1 MYRKLKPTGGIHMK
15 AIVTVIGGDKV
26 GIISAISGILADESI
41 NIEDVNQT
49 IMGQSFTMMM
59 LVDLKDTKK
68 PFDQI
73 RELLMNLGTKLDLSI
88 RIQREEIFMSMH
100 QL

>member
-1 MYRKLKPTGGIHMK
+1 MK

-26 GIISAISGILADESI
+26 GIIAAISRVLAENDV

-49 IMGQSFTMMM
+49 IMGKNFTMMM
-59 LVDLKDTKK
+59 LVNLSSSSKT
-68 PFDQI
+68 FDQV
-73 RELLMNLGTKLDLSI
+73 RERLIELGKELELSI

>member
-1 MYRKLKPTGGIHMK
+1 MK

-26 GIISAISGILADESI
+26 GIIAAISRVLAENDV

-49 IMGQSFTMMM
+49 IMGKNFTMMM
-59 LVDLKDTKK
+59 LVNLSSSAKT
-68 PFDQI
+68 FDQV
-73 RELLMNLGTKLDLSI
+73 RERLLELGKELELSI